1 MWILYYLHD
10 PQSKYLSDLY
20 ILSLYL
26 FIHRHIIPLALC
38 SQRWMILFRG
48 PFLIFIQDLLSFH
61 GVNVTEWLPLNLNTL
76 SLLSL

>member
-10 PQSKYLSDLY
+10 LQSKYLSDLY

-38 SQRWMILFRG
+38 SKRYMVLLRG
-48 PFLIFIQDLLSFH
+48 PFLIFILRKSSIQPSRTRDLLSFH
-61 GVNVTEWLPLNLNTL
+61 GVNMTE
-76 SLLSL
+76 